1 MRGDSGQRGRAGN
14 KDGQGVREQ
23 LRTAMVSGLAITVP
37 ILVTVF
43 VLDFAMNL
51 LLNSV
56 GPLAKLLRW
65 LGMNNDMASEFAA
78 LVTLLAIIFVVGFA
92 TERSSA
98 SRRIEEAFDRAVSSI
113 PGIGA
118 VYNSFNEMSDL
129 LLDSEVQ
136 SFREVKLVEYPV
148 EGSYCVAFVTAE
160 TSQNIM
166 DAAGIDGM
174 TTLYLPMAPNP
185 VMGGFVI
192 HVDDEKVYDLDMSVE
207 AGMRSLVTSGVAIN
221 STEDVPVED
230 LPGAADPGMVEQI
243 PKEGPHSNQERER

>member
-1 MRGDSGQRGRAGN
+1 MRGDSGQRAAGSL
-14 KDGQGVREQ
+14 REQ

-37 ILVTVF
+37 ILVTLF
-43 VLDFAMNL
+43 VLNFAMNL

-56 GPLAKLLRW
+56 GPLARLLRW
-65 LGMNNDMASEFAA
+65 LGMDNDIASEFAA

-98 SRRIEEAFDRAVSSI
+98 SRRIEQAFDRAVTSI

-160 TSQNIM
+160 TSQNIRT
-166 DAAGIDGM
+166 AAGIDGM

-192 HVDDEKVYDLDMSVE
+192 HVDNEKVYDVDMSVE

-221 STEDVPVED
+221 NTKDVSVED
-230 LPGAADPGMVEQI
+230 LPGTADPGMVEQI
-243 PKEGPHSNQERER
+243 SKDSADTEAETD